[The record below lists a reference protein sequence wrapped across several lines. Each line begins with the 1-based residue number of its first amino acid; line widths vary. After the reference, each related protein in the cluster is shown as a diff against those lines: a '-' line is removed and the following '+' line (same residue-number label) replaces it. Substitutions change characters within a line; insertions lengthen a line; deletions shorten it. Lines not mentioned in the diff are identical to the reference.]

1 MLLRIIQVSRHSTPM
16 SAVVKNN
23 RTRKLPVSAPVLW
36 IILGLAASLFLVRY
50 WQQVL
55 QEHSLDEQIVLQS
68 KSNQQM
74 VDENQ
79 RLQASLQYYQS
90 DKYVEQRAREAL
102 GLRRPNEEV
111 LIPVGGSGTGSA
123 DAVGSGDNA
132 TSDGTQQDAGQQQG
146 QNEANWQ
153 KWLGLFGLF
162 GDSGGSSP

>member
-1 MLLRIIQVSRHSTPM
+1 M
-16 SAVVKNN
+16 
-23 RTRKLPVSAPVLW
+23 
-36 IILGLAASLFLVRY
+36 FLVRY

-68 KSNQQM
+68 RSNQQM
-74 VDENQ
+74 TDENQ

-111 LIPVGGSGTGSA
+111 LIPVGGSGTESA
-123 DAVGSGDNA
+123 DTAVAGDNA
-132 TSDGTQQDAGQQQG
+132 QQDGTEQSAGQEQV